1 MKRGIYAGSFDPAT
15 RGHLD
20 VIRRASLIV
29 DELHVMIGVNP
40 KKSGGFFPVA
50 KRLELIEGSLA
61 HMKWFGRERSAFRIG
76 QFTGLLV
83 DYCRQ
88 HDIRFNIRGLR
99 AAQDFNYEFEMHGI
113 NCDIAPEI
121 NTVFLIAP
129 PESSSSSA
137 APSGNSPAT
146 GRPPSPS
153 TSLRAWS
160 PRCSTRIEW
169 PSLRL

>member
-1 MKRGIYAGSFDPAT
+1 MKRGIYAGSFDPPT

-20 VIRRASLIV
+20 VMRRASLIV

-40 KKSGGFFPVA
+40 KKIGGFFPVA
-50 KRLELIEGSLA
+50 KRPDLIEGSLA
-61 HMKWFGRERSAFRIG
+61 HMEWFGRDRSAFQIG

-129 PESSSSSA
+129 PEFQFISSSTIRELASYR
-137 APSGNSPAT
+137 SPAVAKYVT
-146 GRPPSPS
+146 PCVE
-153 TSLRAWS
+153 TALRDA
-160 PRCSTRIEW
+160 
-169 PSLRL
+169 LR